1 MLRPPA
7 VPTSPLESLEPNSGT
22 PQPSQRSLARTEGGT
37 FYRVLP
43 SFFLFGSLVN
53 RRPLL
58 DRREGFYA
66 KIKRKNKKKKH
77 GRETPKKKGKNRKIK
92 RKITLAAPWRIG
104 KPRGPASLTRQR
116 ADIWCNTFPRFHQ
129 REKRRN
135 RFIGWVISSSFIFF
149 LVLWFFLTKK
159 KRKEKKWGARHTSR
173 TMDEIPSDE
182 IVKNTQKK
190 NSNELKFK
198 YVMEIFPIWNKSK
211 RPLWIRT
218 CDKKWKKNR
227 KVVRFC
233 RNHNTFGYAMTKT
246 R

>member
-1 MLRPPA
+1 MTNRKTPGPGLIDSSKGGHLVQHVSTFPPKRKKKE
-7 VPTSPLESLEPNSGT
+7 PLHWLSYL
-22 PQPSQRSLARTEGGT
+22 
-37 FYRVLP
+37 
-43 SFFLFGSLVN
+43 FFLHFFPCALV
-53 RRPLL
+53 
-58 DRREGFYA
+58 
-66 KIKRKNKKKKH
+66 
-77 GRETPKKKGKNRKIK
+77 
-92 RKITLAAPWRIG
+92 
-104 KPRGPASLTRQR
+104 
-116 ADIWCNTFPRFHQ
+116 
-129 REKRRN
+129 
-135 RFIGWVISSSFIFF
+135 FF
-149 LVLWFFLTKK
+149 NQK

>member
-1 MLRPPA
+1 MTNRKTPGPGLIDSSKGGHLVQHVSTFPPKRKKKE
-7 VPTSPLESLEPNSGT
+7 PLHWLSYL
-22 PQPSQRSLARTEGGT
+22 
-37 FYRVLP
+37 
-43 SFFLFGSLVN
+43 FFLHFFPCALV
-53 RRPLL
+53 
-58 DRREGFYA
+58 
-66 KIKRKNKKKKH
+66 
-77 GRETPKKKGKNRKIK
+77 
-92 RKITLAAPWRIG
+92 
-104 KPRGPASLTRQR
+104 
-116 ADIWCNTFPRFHQ
+116 
-129 REKRRN
+129 
-135 RFIGWVISSSFIFF
+135 FF
-149 LVLWFFLTKK
+149 NQKK